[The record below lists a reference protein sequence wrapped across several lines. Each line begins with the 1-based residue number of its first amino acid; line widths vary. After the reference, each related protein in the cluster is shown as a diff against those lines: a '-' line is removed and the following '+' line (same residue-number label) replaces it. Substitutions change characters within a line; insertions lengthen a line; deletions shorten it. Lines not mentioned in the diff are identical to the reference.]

1 MRVYK
6 LLLGE
11 YLVFVR
17 KTRCEPCIALY
28 IENVALFFPRKLPF
42 SITFPIFFQIN
53 RPPSQL
59 AVTSRNVN
67 SKRGRLRSMIV
78 KKKNALTITL

>member
-1 MRVYK
+1 MRVCT

-11 YLVFVR
+11 YLVFVQ

-53 RPPSQL
+53 RPPST
-59 AVTSRNVN
+59 VSRNV
-67 SKRGRLRSMIV
+67 
-78 KKKNALTITL
+78 A